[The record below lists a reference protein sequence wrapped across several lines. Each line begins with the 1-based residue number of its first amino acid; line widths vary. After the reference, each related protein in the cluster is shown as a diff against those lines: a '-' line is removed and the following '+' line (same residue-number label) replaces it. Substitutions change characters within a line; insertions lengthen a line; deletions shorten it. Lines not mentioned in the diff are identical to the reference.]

1 MSCTNRPPCERGL
14 ASPQAMTGGF
24 LRKGSQPFGVTLIRH
39 GGAVPPSPRGRLWAE
54 GTDCHVGALP
64 LLAMTG
70 RGIDK
75 KLKAGIIVNRK
86 RALPVDGVPPKCYM
100 K

>member
-1 MSCTNRPPCERGL
+1 MKGGWQRRK
-14 ASPQAMTGGF
+14 AMTGGF
-24 LRKGSQPFGVTLIRH
+24 LRKGSQPFGVPLIRH
-39 GGAVPPSPRGRLWAE
+39 GCAVPPSPGGRLW
-54 GTDCHVGALP
+54 
-64 LLAMTG
+64 G

-75 KLKAGIIVNRK
+75 DLKAGIIVNRK

>member
-1 MSCTNRPPCERGL
+1 MQLLPLGGTTRLPPL
-14 ASPQAMTGGF
+14 AALGWIIACF
-24 LRKGSQPFGVTLIRH
+24 VEFGKIR
-39 GGAVPPSPRGRLWAE
+39 V
-54 GTDCHVGALP
+54 TDCHVAV